1 MLFSSTNEGVA
12 ATITTNE
19 GIAATGGIVTTAN
32 SKDTCIYVSKRA
44 SRDQLGAK
52 GLGVLP
58 HLPIFRQFFHFHKN
72 PSSHFRHIL
81 P

>member
-44 SRDQLGAK
+44 SRDQL
-52 GLGVLP
+52 
-58 HLPIFRQFFHFHKN
+58 
-72 PSSHFRHIL
+72 
-81 P
+81 